1 MAIAPNTQEFFNL
14 KQSVESEINAGNI
27 TTKKQ
32 LKELLESRNIDF
44 NQFMSVDKEY
54 ERRKKAGTLTEDTTF
69 DLGKIVGSAVGKAA
83 EDVGQVG
90 GDVIEFVGGKETRK
104 TVEGAFQ
111 DAANFLDENLPTE
124 ITYAAKETF
133 DPRVNLG
140 EDVAAELGSY
150 AVPAAGLTK
159 ATKFIKPQTRAGRLA
174 KGTGIGIGADVLS
187 RGEDETFV
195 TEFAALVPESEEVLQ
210 QLAIDPDD
218 GVAERRLKQIVDSA
232 IAGGVI
238 AIPAAVAFKLLKGG
252 GRKLLG
258 KFNSVRN
265 EGITTPIT
273 PSPTATATRATV
285 EETTPGTFRQRGQIG
300 QAIAKINTK
309 LGRALT
315 STAGLPQPL
324 FEAFIR
330 KNQFVQASSAL
341 IQKEARALEKV
352 LKNSDVD
359 KQLVNRLLTGET
371 LSAQE
376 MAQIPEEIVNQ
387 VMRMRT
393 KIDNNS
399 RRILDSLNLPDDNK
413 LRAVI
418 DPDTG
423 GAYLTRTFEFSTNP
437 KWSKDIAKA
446 IKNKLPDTPHNADVL
461 SAVRNAQT
469 HLARNN
475 PELSPEQINGLIM
488 DLVDRGKKDTS
499 FNVLSELISN
509 GTGGPSAKIL
519 RGRKEL
525 DRPIL
530 ELLGEVKD
538 PVRNFTET
546 MTNQNKL
553 IAKANYI
560 QDIKK
565 FAEQNVGRDV
575 RIKGLL
581 PFLPEETT
589 TFLRK
594 AEVTPSG
601 LDVRE
606 SLESL
611 AQKELG
617 AFGAGGEAVG
627 LNKFVTTKEFSDM
640 LDKGI
645 DTFGVDN
652 PVGKGWL
659 NIFAKPA
666 AVGQAMET
674 VFDHTA
680 HLVNTYGMVQ
690 QLGMNGVLYRPKVVK
705 EAVKSAKAMYAKA
718 AKGDEETL
726 KFLQALK
733 NRGIIDSSVVAE
745 NIKKNIDRFGEGA
758 EGVEGAITKAIKAP
772 FRGMSAVYGGVDDFG
787 KIISFQ
793 AEYNAYKKA
802 LPNLTDEEV
811 FNLATETVRNTM
823 PSYTTAAPAVRALAR
838 LPFGTYAT
846 FPAEMVRTT
855 KNILMQG
862 AKDIAEGKRTNN
874 PELIKIGMRRLAG
887 IGATTAGIEYAIRN
901 NNSQNG
907 ISENEIRSVN
917 LTVPDYQRNTEKV
930 FTQPFY
936 KDPNTGK
943 IMTRFIDSGTLDSMQ
958 YIKGPTRAVIAR
970 VLAGEDITQRE
981 LDDAMPDA
989 IAELYS
995 PFVSEKFL
1003 TEAVINAYRGVD
1015 EEGNELSTEE
1025 RVKGLL
1031 SVGVPGS
1038 AKAFFNLRDA
1048 YNSEELRGL
1057 GKGQTSSSFPKRV
1070 GTYLLP
1076 SDQAGFFATGIR
1088 NNTYD
1093 LDGAVSYS
1101 LYQDSQEIN
1110 NASKEFNKYLK
1121 TIKDKQLTQKD
1132 VNDILEK
1139 YVETQ
1144 MAKKEAMARMSDK
1157 VNVFRNVEF
1166 YQKGKDGKIYKPK
1179 YGIDNI
1185 VKAST
1190 GKGKYKINPN
1200 LIYGLV
1206 EGSEGQGVF
1215 IPDSINSGQIKNML
1229 VERKFPPALIKGLKQ
1244 LEAGLTGQPL
1254 RKVAE

>member
-1 MAIAPNTQEFFNL
+1 MAIAPNTQEFYNL
-14 KQSVESEINAGNI
+14 KQSVESEITAGNI
-27 TTKKQ
+27 KTKAQ
-32 LKELLESRNIDF
+32 LKELLEAQGINF

-54 ERRKKAGTLTEDTTF
+54 ERRKKEGTLTEDTTF

-90 GDVIEFVGGKETRK
+90 GDVIEFIGGKETRK

-111 DAANFLDENLPTE
+111 DAANFLDETLPTE

-140 EDVAAELGSY
+140 EDVAAEIGSY

-159 ATKFIKPQTRAGRLA
+159 ATKFIKPKTRAGRLA

-232 IAGGVI
+232 IAGGII
-238 AIPAAVAFKLLKGG
+238 AIPAAIAFKLLKGG
-252 GRKLLG
+252 SRRLLG
-258 KFNSVRN
+258 KFNAVRN

-273 PSPTATATRATV
+273 RTPTATATRATV
-285 EETTPGTFRQRGQIG
+285 EETSPGIFNQRGQIS
-300 QAIAKINTK
+300 QAVAKINTK

-315 STAGLPQPL
+315 STAGLPKPI
-324 FEAFIR
+324 FDSVIR

-341 IQKEARALEKV
+341 IQKEARALEKA

-376 MAQIPEEIVNQ
+376 MAQIPENIIKQ

-399 RRILDSLNLPDDNK
+399 RRILDALNLPDDNK

-437 KWSKDIAKA
+437 KWSKNIAKA
-446 IKNKLPDTPHNADVL
+446 IKNELSDTPHNADVL
-461 SAVRNAQT
+461 SAVRNAQI
-469 HLARNN
+469 HLAKNN
-475 PELSPEQINGLIM
+475 PSLSSEQINGLIM
-488 DLVDRGKKDTS
+488 NLVDRGKKDTS

-509 GTGGPSAKIL
+509 GTGGPAAKIL
-519 RGRKEL
+519 RGRKDL

-560 QDIKK
+560 KDIKN
-565 FAEQNVGRDV
+565 FAEQNVGKDV
-575 RIKGLL
+575 KIKGLL
-581 PFLPEETT
+581 PFLPEETA

-594 AEVTPSG
+594 AEITPSG

-617 AFGAGGEAVG
+617 VFGAGGEAVG
-627 LNKFVTTKEFSDM
+627 LNKFVTTKQFSDM
-640 LDKGI
+640 LEKGI

-690 QLGMNGVLYRPKVVK
+690 QLAMNGVLYRPRVVK
-705 EAVKSAKAMYAKA
+705 EAINSAKAMYEKA

-745 NIKKNIDRFGEGA
+745 NIKKNIDRFGDGA

-772 FRGMSAVYGGVDDFG
+772 FRGMSAVYGGVDDYG
-787 KIISFQ
+787 KIVAFQ

-802 LPNLTDEEV
+802 FPNLADEEI
-811 FNLATETVRNTM
+811 FNKATETVRNTM
-823 PSYTTAAPAVRALAR
+823 PSYTTAAPVVRALAR

-862 AKDIAEGKRTNN
+862 ARDIAEGKRTNN

-887 IGATTAGIEYAIRN
+887 LGATTAGIEYAIRN

-907 ISENEIRSVN
+907 ISENEIRAVN
-917 LTVPDYQRNTEKV
+917 LTVPDYQKNTEKV

-936 KDPNTGK
+936 KDPVTGE

-958 YIKGPTRAVIAR
+958 YIKGPTRAIIAR
-970 VLAGEDITQRE
+970 ILAGEDITQRE
-981 LDDAMPDA
+981 LDDALPDA

-1015 EEGNELSTEE
+1015 AEGNELSTEE

-1031 SVGVPGS
+1031 SVGIPGS
-1038 AKAFFNLRDA
+1038 IKAGQKYLNAKQ
-1048 YNSEELRGL
+1048 SEMLRGE
-1057 GKGQTSSSFPKRV
+1057 GRGQTA
-1070 GTYLLP
+1070 
-1076 SDQAGFFATGIR
+1076 AGFPMRKEDAATFFSTGIR
-1088 NNTYD
+1088 NNTMN
-1093 LDGAVSYS
+1093 LDKSVSYS

-1110 NASKEFNKYLK
+1110 NASKEFSAYLK
-1121 TIKDKQLTQKD
+1121 TVADKQLTQQD
-1132 VNDILEK
+1132 VDDILEK

-1166 YQKGKDGKIYKPK
+1166 YEKGKDGKIYKTK
-1179 YGIDNI
+1179 YGIDGI

-1200 LIYGLV
+1200 LIYGLAQ
-1206 EGSEGQGVF
+1206 GDKGQGVF

-1229 VERKFPPALIKGLKQ
+1229 VERKFPPELIQGLKR
-1244 LEAGLTGQPL
+1244 LEGALTGQPL

>member
-14 KQSVESEINAGNI
+14 KKSLQAEINAGNLK
-27 TTKKQ
+27 TKTQ
-32 LKELLESRNIDF
+32 LKEILDVQGIDF
-44 NQFMSVDKEY
+44 DNFMAVDKEY

-69 DLGKIVGSAVGKAA
+69 DIGKFVGAGVGKAA
-83 EDVGQVG
+83 EDVGQLG
-90 GDVIEFVGGKETRK
+90 GDVIEFIGGKESRK

-133 DPRVNLG
+133 DPRRNLA
-140 EDVAAELGSY
+140 EDLAAEVVSY

-159 ATKFIKPQTRAGRLA
+159 VTKFIKPKTRAGRIA
-174 KGTGIGIGADVLS
+174 KRTAIGIGADVLS

-232 IAGGVI
+232 VVGGII
-238 AIPAAVAFKLLKGG
+238 AIPAAVALKLLKGG

-265 EGITTPIT
+265 EKVTTPIT
-273 PSPTATATRATV
+273 STPTATATKATV
-285 EETTPGTFRQRGQIG
+285 EETSPGTFRQRGQIG
-300 QAIAKINTK
+300 QVVAKINTK
-309 LGRALT
+309 LGRAFT
-315 STAGLPQPL
+315 SMAGLPQPI
-324 FEAFIR
+324 FDSVIR
-330 KNQFVQASSAL
+330 KNQYVQAADAL
-341 IQKEARALEKV
+341 IKKETKALEKL
-352 LKNSDVD
+352 LKTSNVD

-371 LSAQE
+371 LSPQE
-376 MAQIPEEIVNQ
+376 MALIPKDIVNQ
-387 VMRMRT
+387 VNRMRMT
-393 KIDNNS
+393 IDNNS
-399 RRILDSLNLPDDNK
+399 RKLIDVLNLPDDNK

-446 IKNKLPDTPHNADVL
+446 IKNQLEDTPHNADVL

-475 PELSPEQINGLIM
+475 PDLSPEQINGLITN
-488 DLVDRGKKDTS
+488 LVNRGKKDAS
-499 FNVLSELISN
+499 FNILSELIST
-509 GTGGPSAKIL
+509 GTGGPAAKIL
-519 RGRKEL
+519 KGKKDI

-553 IAKANYI
+553 IAKAEYI
-560 QDIKK
+560 RDIKK

-575 RIKGLL
+575 KVKGLF

-601 LDVRE
+601 LDVTE
-606 SLESL
+606 SLEAL

-617 AFGAGGEAVG
+617 AFGAGGETIG

-645 DTFGVDN
+645 DTFGLDN
-652 PVGKGWL
+652 PVGKSWL

-666 AVGQAMET
+666 AVGQSMET

-690 QLGMNGVLYRPKVVK
+690 QLGMNGILYRPVVAK
-705 EAVKSAKAMYAKA
+705 EAVEAAKNMYQKA
-718 AKGDEETL
+718 AKGDKKTL
-726 KFLQALK
+726 EFLQALK

-745 NIKKNIDRFGEGA
+745 NIKKNIDRFGEGTQ
-758 EGVEGAITKAIKAP
+758 GVEGALTKAIKSP
-772 FRGMSAVYGGVDDFG
+772 FRGMSAAYGAVDDFG
-787 KIISFQ
+787 KIIAFQ
-793 AEYNAYKKA
+793 AEQKAYRKA
-802 LPNLTDEEV
+802 LPNLSDDEIFE
-811 FNLATETVRNTM
+811 LAANTVRNTM
-823 PSYTTAAPAVRALAR
+823 PSYTTAIPFVRALAR
-838 LPFGTYAT
+838 QPLGTYAT
-846 FPAEMVRTT
+846 FPAEMLRTT
-855 KNILMQG
+855 KNIIMQSTR
-862 AKDIAEGKRTNN
+862 DIAEGKRTKN
-874 PELIKIGMRRLAG
+874 PELIKIGVRRLSG
-887 IGATTAGIEYAIRN
+887 LGATTAGIAFLTKN
-901 NNSQNG
+901 NNNQNG
-907 ISENEIRSVN
+907 ISENEIRAVN
-917 LTVPDYQRNTEKV
+917 LTVPDYQKSTEKV

-958 YIKGPTRAVIAR
+958 YIKGPVRAAIAR

-981 LDDAMPDA
+981 LDDLLPNAGL
-989 IAELYS
+989 ELVS
-995 PFVSEKFL
+995 PFISPKFL
-1003 TEAVINAYRGVD
+1003 TKEVLYALTGKDEDGEEIGV
-1015 EEGNELSTEE
+1015 TESLK
-1025 RVKGLL
+1025 RVG
-1031 SVGVPGS
+1031 SVFVPGS
-1038 AKAFFNLRDA
+1038 AKAFLNLKDA

-1057 GKGQTSSSFPKRV
+1057 ERGQTASGFPKRV

-1101 LYQDSQEIN
+1101 LYQDNE
-1110 NASKEFNKYLK
+1110 ELK
-1121 TIKDKQLTQKD
+1121 KLSSDFTTYIKNIKDKKLTQKD

-1144 MAKKEAMARMSDK
+1144 TEKKKTMARMSDK
-1157 VNVFRNVEF
+1157 INVFRNVEF
-1166 YQKGKDGKIYKPK
+1166 YEKGKDGKIYKTK
-1179 YGIDNI
+1179 YGITNI
-1185 VKAST
+1185 IKAST
-1190 GKGKYKINPN
+1190 GKGKYKVNQN
-1200 LIYGLV
+1200 LLQSIA
-1206 EGSEGQGVF
+1206 EGNQGQGVF
-1215 IPDSINSGQIKNML
+1215 IPDSIDSGQIKNML
-1229 VERKFPPALIKGLKQ
+1229 VDRKFPPELIQGLKR
-1244 LEAGLTGQPL
+1244 LEGALSGQPL